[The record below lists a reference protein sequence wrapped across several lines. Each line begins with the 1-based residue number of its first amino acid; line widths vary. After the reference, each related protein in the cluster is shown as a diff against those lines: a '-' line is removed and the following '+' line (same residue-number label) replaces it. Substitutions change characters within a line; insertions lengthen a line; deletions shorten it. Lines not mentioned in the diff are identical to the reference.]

1 MADAPANPTL
11 PVLSFFEPARN
22 IAMLTATGVTVH
34 CGPEIENRKGMTPA
48 AVAAKEAEWLKAV
61 ADAGAK
67 CVLKNPTGPLPAH
80 CVGVIL
86 NDDEPN
92 AKNVPP
98 ATVKAESDALRAAYP
113 GVTVFLSLAGDKIL
127 SANLRRPA
135 ELANL
140 QGYLACADVVT
151 ANFYSK
157 NRNATRYPTT
167 HTGDIVK
174 TIKAVDPRVKVV
186 PWVEINDQR
195 LPVPTSQTVPGV
207 TDVNREPTP
216 DEIKSTVDN
225 AIAMGAD
232 GIGWFATC
240 DSGKY
245 GWGTVGDSYWP
256 LVNRKGESIQPQLDM
271 VASISRALTGA
282 APGPL
287 PDPPPADDRDAAI
300 ARLSRELADA
310 ERRAATAEQGRA
322 DALAQV
328 ASLRT
333 QLDAVLADV
342 RAITE
347 AHGRLVVAATR
358 PAGAGN

>member
-1 MADAPANPTL
+1 MPDAPANL
-11 PVLSFFEPARN
+11 FPVLSFFEPARN
-22 IAMLTATGVTVH
+22 IPMLTAMGIKVH

-48 AVAAKEAEWLKAV
+48 AVAAKEAEWIKAV

-67 CVLKNPTGPLPAH
+67 CVLKNPTGPLPSH
-80 CVGVIL
+80 CIGVIL

-98 ATVKAESDALRAAYP
+98 ATVKVESDALRAAYP
-113 GVTVFLSLAGDKIL
+113 GTTIYMSLAGDKIL
-127 SANLRRPA
+127 SANLRKPA

-174 TIKAVDPRVKVV
+174 TIKAVDSRVKVI
-186 PWVEINDQR
+186 PWIELNDQR
-195 LPVPTSQTVPGV
+195 LPAPTSQTVPGT

-216 DEIKSTVDN
+216 DEIKATVDN
-225 AIAMGAD
+225 ALAMGAD

-256 LVNRKGESIQPQLDM
+256 LVNRNGASIQPQIDM
-271 VASISRALTGA
+271 VATISQSLN
-282 APGPL
+282 PSLPPL
-287 PDPPPADDRDAAI
+287 PDDPAPDAKDALI
-300 ARLSRELADA
+300 AELQRQVADA
-310 ERRAATAEQGRA
+310 EKRAETAA
-322 DALAQV
+322 DQYAVCAARV
-328 ASLRT
+328 AELQDAIRGLLSAS
-333 QLDAVLADV
+333 DAVDV
-342 RAITE
+342 AK
-347 AHGRLVVAATR
+347 AKLVTAAK
-358 PAGAGN
+358 